1 MPVESA
7 KALLAFLSLAIFSTW
22 VFINPLWGMI
32 VFAVSVAVSLV
43 MAWVVSDYSITL
55 EIFLFIA
62 LAASA
67 YYLRSKIQLENRNAS
82 MKIEEIQKS
91 RNILKEGLFSH
102 RGVQEA
108 LKKKLHR
115 FFQLRELMN
124 GLSVR
129 LEVRDVAESVVDAAC
144 NIIGKADSCYFY
156 MVDTQKQELAL
167 ISSKQKMSDAK
178 IKNKSGD
185 IFDHWIF
192 KQRHPLFIE
201 DVRKDYRF
209 DLDKGMDSASVNFKS
224 LIATPLIIEEKIV
237 GSIRLNS
244 NKPNMFLPDD
254 LRLLDIISNLASVSL
269 ENAFLYTR
277 TKELAI
283 RDSLTGAYVQKFFK
297 DRLTEEVTR
306 SLRGDYSTSVLFLDI
321 DFFKAYNDK
330 YGHAA
335 GDIVLK
341 KVANILVESVKES
354 GDIVARYGGE
364 EFAVILANKP
374 QKEAVEFAENIRKKV
389 EAETFILRREETKV
403 TVSIGVATCDQD
415 AKVCQDL
422 IKAAD
427 DALYKAKKLGRNCVA
442 TK

>member
-1 MPVESA
+1 MPVEAA
-7 KALLAFLSLAIFSTW
+7 KALLAFLSLGIFSTW
-22 VFINPLWGMI
+22 VFINPFWGVV
-32 VFAVSVAVSLV
+32 VFAISVAVSLV
-43 MAWVVSDYSITL
+43 MAWIVSDYSITL
-55 EIFLFIA
+55 EIFLFLLMA
-62 LAASA
+62 MAAN
-67 YYLRSKIQLENRNAS
+67 YLRSKMQFESRDTS

-102 RGVQEA
+102 KGVQEA

-115 FFQLRELMN
+115 FFQLKELMN
-124 GLSVR
+124 DLSVR
-129 LEVRDVAESVVDAAC
+129 LEVRDVAERIVEAAFT
-144 NIIGKADSCYFY
+144 IIGKADGCYFY

-167 ISSKQKMSDAK
+167 LAAKQKNNDLK
-178 IKNKSGD
+178 IKNKTGD
-185 IFDHWIF
+185 IFDHWTF
-192 KQRHPLFIE
+192 KQRHSLFID

-209 DLDKGMDSASVNFKS
+209 DLDKSMDMASNNFKS
-224 LIATPLIIEEKIV
+224 LISTPLIIEEKIV
-237 GSIRLNS
+237 GLIRLNS
-244 NKPNMFLPDD
+244 SKSNMFLPDD
-254 LRLLDIISNLASVSL
+254 LRLLDIISNLAGVSL

-283 RDSLTGAYVQKFFK
+283 RDSLTGVYVQKFFK
-297 DRLTEEVTR
+297 DRLSEEVAR
-306 SLRGDYSTSVLFLDI
+306 SLRSNYSTSVLFLDI

-341 KVANILVESVKES
+341 KVANILVESVYDS

-374 QKEAVEFAENIRKKV
+374 QSEAVEFAEVVRKKV
-389 EAETFILRREETKV
+389 EAEIFILRREQTKV
-403 TVSIGVATCDQD
+403 TISIGVATCVED
-415 AKVCQDL
+415 AKICQDL

-427 DALYKAKKLGRNCVA
+427 DALYKAKKMGRNCVA